1 MSEFSALMQRN
12 AAPIGVLVFGAL
24 QGAILIFISLL
35 TDWMALCFMVGDIN
49 RISGIVQLILQEI
62 SGSDM
67 IIVENAQFEGIF
79 ARPNRFIIVTA
90 EKE

>member
-1 MSEFSALMQRN
+1 
-12 AAPIGVLVFGAL
+12 
-24 QGAILIFISLL
+24 
-35 TDWMALCFMVGDIN
+35 MALCFMVGDIN